1 MWILELK
8 SRAEDKNGARSFM
21 SGVLLL
27 SFSTV
32 IVKIIGLAF
41 KIPMLSFLGAEGMG
55 YFNSA
60 YEIYA
65 LLCVVSTAGLPV
77 ALSMLVST
85 ARSNNDGA
93 RVKRVYRAA
102 KYIFG
107 IFGFGASLV
116 MIVFSRQLADS
127 IGNPDAYLCIMA
139 IAPALLLVCLA
150 SAIRGYCQGFE
161 YMVPTAVSQLIEA
174 IGKLVFGMLLAM
186 LAIKRGYPIYSVAAY
201 AVFGITLGS
210 FVSVV
215 YLALAKLVKRP
226 EKTMSRVSE
235 TIRQVGGEARELI
248 SVALPIT
255 LGSTVLGLTR
265 IIDMALIMRRLAE
278 QGIPISRINTVYGAY
293 TTLALPVFSL
303 IPALITPIS
312 MALIPQLSA
321 FSNKKDREGERTV
334 IENSVRL
341 TTLLAMPASF
351 GITLFSRPILEILF
365 SGQSE
370 AIDICAPLLAILGSS
385 VLFSCL
391 ITTTNAVLQSYRH
404 VCLPIVSMLAGVVI
418 KAVSTYTLLGVENV
432 GIMGAPIGSL
442 LCNLTVVLI
451 NLCFMKRYTGAT
463 LRSATLF
470 FKPLIA
476 SCISVCGAFTL
487 YLYMTEYLASKMLAF
502 AVAVIFAA
510 AIYIGFAFL
519 TGCLTKEDIML
530 FPAGERFIKFID
542 MKKIKNRDS

>member
-1 MWILELK
+1 MKLK

-21 SGVLLL
+21 SSVLLL

-65 LLCVVSTAGLPV
+65 ILCVVSTAGLPV
-77 ALSMLVST
+77 ALSILVST
-85 ARSNNDGA
+85 ARSNNDRI

-107 IFGFGASLV
+107 IFGFGASIL
-116 MIVFSRQLADS
+116 MIVFSRQLAEA
-127 IGNPDAYLCIMA
+127 IGNPDAYRCIVA

-161 YMVPTAVSQLIEA
+161 YMTPTAISQLIEA
-174 IGKLVFGMLLAM
+174 VGKLVFGILLAI
-186 LAIKRGYPIYSVAAY
+186 LAIKRGYQVYSVAAY
-201 AVFGITLGS
+201 AVFGITVGS
-210 FVSVV
+210 FLSVV
-215 YLALAKLVKRP
+215 YLALAKLVKHP
-226 EKTMSRVSE
+226 EKAMCR
-235 TIRQVGGEARELI
+235 VGGNVRKAGGETRELI
-248 SVALPIT
+248 SIALPIT

-265 IIDMALIMRRLAE
+265 IIDMALIMRRLGE
-278 QGIPISRINTVYGAY
+278 QGIPISRINTIYGAY
-293 TTLALPVFSL
+293 TTLAIPVFSL

-321 FSNKKDREGERTV
+321 FANKQDREGERTV

-341 TTLLAMPASF
+341 TTLLSMPASF
-351 GITLFSRPILEILF
+351 GITLFSRPILELLF
-365 SGQSE
+365 NGQSE
-370 AIDICAPLLAILGSS
+370 AIDISAPLLAMLGSS

-404 VCLPIVSMLAGVVI
+404 VCLPIVSMIIGV
-418 KAVSTYTLLGVENV
+418 AVKTISTYVLLGTDNV

-451 NLCFMKRYTGAT
+451 NFCFMKKYTNAS
-463 LRSATLF
+463 LRSSILF
-470 FKPLIA
+470 FKPLMA
-476 SCISVCGAFTL
+476 SCISVCAAFVL
-487 YLYMTEYLASKMLAF
+487 YLYLISYFSSKMLAF
-502 AVAVIFAA
+502 AVAIIFAA
-510 AIYIGFAFL
+510 VTYMGFAFL
-519 TGCLTKEDIML
+519 TGSLTKEDIML
-530 FPAGERFIKFID
+530 FPKGERFIKFID